1 MQSRL
6 LKNILS
12 VSGVLIL
19 VKALGFFK
27 QMVIAGI
34 FGANAE
40 TDLINLSY
48 GFIGDIQYLLVQ
60 VMLTAVV
67 SVYIHVKE
75 ETQNEAGQFASDTL
89 CAGTIV
95 VAAISATI
103 FMLSPWIS
111 KLLAPSYSQELSIQL
126 RGLYSP
132 IFPDPHSIGLDGGF
146 SCTSQ
151 LQQTLYPRSTGGIV
165 PKRDPGY
172 RDYFGSA
179 LSGRGLPSHWILV
192 VCNLQR
198 RVSGL
203 SGADLFE
210 EEQ

>member
-111 KLLAPSYSQELSIQL
+111 KLLAPSY
-126 RGLYSP
+126 
-132 IFPDPHSIGLDGGF
+132 
-146 SCTSQ
+146 
-151 LQQTLYPRSTGGIV
+151 PR
-165 PKRDPGY
+165 
-172 RDYFGSA
+172 
-179 LSGRGLPSHWILV
+179 
-192 VCNLQR
+192 N
-198 RVSGL
+198 
-203 SGADLFE
+203 
-210 EEQ
+210 

>member
-1 MQSRL
+1 M
-6 LKNILS
+6 
-12 VSGVLIL
+12 LIL

-111 KLLAPSYSQELSIQL
+111 KLLAPSYSQELSSQL
-126 RGLYSP
+126 GGYIRLFSP
-132 IFPDPHSIGLDGGF
+132 ILIPLVWMAVFMHF
-146 SCTSQ
+146 STP
-151 LQQTLYPRSTGGIV
+151 TN
-165 PKRDPGY
+165 
-172 RDYFGSA
+172 A
-179 LSGRGLPSHWILV
+179 LSQVNWRD
-192 VCNLQR
+192 CTK
-198 RVSGL
+198 
-203 SGADLFE
+203 A
-210 EEQ
+210 

>member
-95 VAAISATI
+95 VAAISAPI

-111 KLLAPSYSQELSIQL
+111 KLLA
-126 RGLYSP
+126 P

>member
-95 VAAISATI
+95 PPGSQNCWPQAI
-103 FMLSPWIS
+103 
-111 KLLAPSYSQELSIQL
+111 
-126 RGLYSP
+126 
-132 IFPDPHSIGLDGGF
+132 
-146 SCTSQ
+146 
-151 LQQTLYPRSTGGIV
+151 PR
-165 PKRDPGY
+165 
-172 RDYFGSA
+172 
-179 LSGRGLPSHWILV
+179 
-192 VCNLQR
+192 N
-198 RVSGL
+198 
-203 SGADLFE
+203 
-210 EEQ
+210 

>member
-75 ETQNEAGQFASDTL
+75 ETQNEAGQFASDN
-89 CAGTIV
+89 AIG
-95 VAAISATI
+95 VAIIAAKEVGA
-103 FMLSPWIS
+103 W
-111 KLLAPSYSQELSIQL
+111 
-126 RGLYSP
+126 P
-132 IFPDPHSIGLDGGF
+132 I
-146 SCTSQ
+146 
-151 LQQTLYPRSTGGIV
+151 
-165 PKRDPGY
+165 
-172 RDYFGSA
+172 
-179 LSGRGLPSHWILV
+179 
-192 VCNLQR
+192 
-198 RVSGL
+198 
-203 SGADLFE
+203 
-210 EEQ
+210 

>member
-19 VKALGFFK
+19 VKALGVFK

-75 ETQNEAGQFASDTL
+75 ETQNEAGQLPATPFAQ
-89 CAGTIV
+89 
-95 VAAISATI
+95 
-103 FMLSPWIS
+103 
-111 KLLAPSYSQELSIQL
+111 APSL
-126 RGLYSP
+126 
-132 IFPDPHSIGLDGGF
+132 
-146 SCTSQ
+146 
-151 LQQTLYPRSTGGIV
+151 
-165 PKRDPGY
+165 
-172 RDYFGSA
+172 
-179 LSGRGLPSHWILV
+179 
-192 VCNLQR
+192 
-198 RVSGL
+198 
-203 SGADLFE
+203 
-210 EEQ
+210 

>member
-60 VMLTAVV
+60 VMLTAVCQRHPLRRNHRC
-67 SVYIHVKE
+67 SGDFSDHFYAFPLDLKI
-75 ETQNEAGQFASDTL
+75 AG
-89 CAGTIV
+89 
-95 VAAISATI
+95 
-103 FMLSPWIS
+103 P
-111 KLLAPSYSQELSIQL
+111 KL
-126 RGLYSP
+126 
-132 IFPDPHSIGLDGGF
+132 FP
-146 SCTSQ
+146 
-151 LQQTLYPRSTGGIV
+151 GI
-165 PKRDPGY
+165 
-172 RDYFGSA
+172 
-179 LSGRGLPSHWILV
+179 
-192 VCNLQR
+192 
-198 RVSGL
+198 
-203 SGADLFE
+203 E
-210 EEQ
+210 